1 MRLSTDCFWRK
12 NEGTLQRNGGLRE
25 IILRFFSP
33 FSGFPGLF
41 QSQPIA
47 FQGQAAIRPLQ
58 KKSCQKHYRRFSVR
72 SKMCHNRRVSE
83 RMFNPPP
90 SGRDAA
96 IVAEPSRL
104 CSAALQSTFAK
115 MTARPVAGA
124 PLSSLPSY
132 ASFARPSASLIPMS
146 VQGETKARWIPG
158 GWRGKPAARAA
169 TIQF

>member
-1 MRLSTDCFWRK
+1 
-12 NEGTLQRNGGLRE
+12 
-25 IILRFFSP
+25 LRFFSP

-83 RMFNPPP
+83 RQFNPPP

-96 IVAEPSRL
+96 IVAEPFPALFRCASIHVRRDNRTASRRGVIIVSFVL
-104 CSAALQSTFAK
+104 CVLRQTFRLGQNACVSA
-115 MTARPVAGA
+115 PAGI
-124 PLSSLPSY
+124 SDY
-132 ASFARPSASLIPMS
+132 
-146 VQGETKARWIPG
+146 E
-158 GWRGKPAARAA
+158 
-169 TIQF
+169 